1 MSNDNKLILLM
12 VEDDPHIFTGKEKMI
27 SFLLANEDEQM
38 NNEAVEQLITEG
50 AIDTNYASYSWDYCP
65 VD

>member
-12 VEDDPHIFTGKEKMI
+12 IEDNPHIFTSKEKMI

-38 NNEAVEQLITEG
+38 NNEAVE
-50 AIDTNYASYSWDYCP
+50 
-65 VD
+65 